1 MWPEALYTTR
11 LPSDWITDS
20 KAVGAGTCTCA
31 GGGGGP
37 EGGNRV
43 LEEDGVAVA
52 LHDEAESAVLG
63 PDVLALEEGHAGAVL
78 VHVGNPPW
86 A

>member
-1 MWPEALYTTR
+1 MWPEALYTTK

-20 KAVGAGTCTCA
+20 EAVGAGTFA
-31 GGGGGP
+31 GGGAGS

-43 LEEDGVAVA
+43 LEEDGVVVA
-52 LHDEAESAVLG
+52 LHLHDEAEPAVLG
-63 PDVLALEEGHAGAVL
+63 PDVLALEEGHTGAVL
-78 VHVGNPPW
+78 VHIGNPSR